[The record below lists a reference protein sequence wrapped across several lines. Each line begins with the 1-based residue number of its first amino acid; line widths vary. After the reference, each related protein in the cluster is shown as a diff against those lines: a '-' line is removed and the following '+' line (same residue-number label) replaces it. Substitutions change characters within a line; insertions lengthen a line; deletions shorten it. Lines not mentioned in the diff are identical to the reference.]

1 MCTSASMC
9 CSAGR
14 GSTRPPVD
22 AGGGSSGG
30 ARSGGHGTGR
40 SYHVPRFPYGHAT
53 TLFRALRWTAHQSL
67 LLLAAGG
74 TSLAVPFPVA
84 HGDGKGR
91 QAAGRAPGQGGGAR
105 ARARRER
112 Q

>member
-1 MCTSASMC
+1 MHVGVDVQCGAREHTA
-9 CSAGR
+9 AGGR
-14 GSTRPPVD
+14 GESLV
-22 AGGGSSGG
+22 AA
-30 ARSGGHGTGR
+30 ARNGGHGTGR

-53 TLFRALRWTAHQSL
+53 TLLRALRWTAHQSL

-105 ARARRER
+105 ARRER